1 MSIVSIAS
9 LLYRLVTAGL
19 LGARLFFAAVAAQVV
34 FSREIAARPPGDPL
48 RQQAA
53 DAVGGMLARLD
64 AATLSCA
71 AIAVVCSVLLARN
84 GIPGARGAALFPLL
98 AGLCAAASAFL
109 VTPAIHALRVA
120 GRTRDPAFGRL
131 HALSAGLLLLEM
143 IFLLVAAIRA
153 ASPAALF
160 PRAPSL

>member
-9 LLYRLVTAGL
+9 FLYRLVVAGL
-19 LGARLFFAAVAAQVV
+19 LGAQLFFAAVAAQVV

-64 AATLSCA
+64 AATLSGA
-71 AIAVVCSVLLARN
+71 AVAVVCAVWLARS

-98 AGLCAAASAFL
+98 TGLCAAASAFL
-109 VTPAIHALRVA
+109 ITPAIHALRVA
-120 GRTRDPAFGRL
+120 GRTGDPAFGRL
-131 HALSAGLLLLEM
+131 HALSAALLVLEM
-143 IFLLVAAIRA
+143 IFLFLAAARA
-153 ASPAALF
+153 PGPSALF